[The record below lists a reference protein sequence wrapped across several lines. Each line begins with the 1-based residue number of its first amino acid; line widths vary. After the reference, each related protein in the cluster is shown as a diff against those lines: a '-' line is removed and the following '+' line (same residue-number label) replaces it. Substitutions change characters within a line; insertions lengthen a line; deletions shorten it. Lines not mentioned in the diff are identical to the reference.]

1 MKTYVRIYLVFLSA
15 YSLLFQFLTG
25 HRFAC
30 GWIFDHTLEGT
41 HRHLPLLARHG
52 HQRAD
57 MSLGGPFSRGQ
68 QNGDGEFPRNNGKFL
83 GDHFLYGIV
92 LEIYSIYICI
102 RYLYVYFNMFGVA
115 NPVYLIYIYILILFI
130 CDLVKNLYRSIYIV
144 FRCSWMFFGCFCY
157 TPLIVLERCQNQVV
171 RASEPCQH
179 QWLRRLQEWRAAGFT
194 H

>member
-30 GWIFDHTLEGT
+30 GWIFDHMLEGT

-57 MSLGGPFSRGQ
+57 MSLGGPFSQGQ
-68 QNGDGEFPRNNGKFL
+68 QNGDGEFPRNNGEFI

-92 LEIYSIYICI
+92 LEIYSIYI
-102 RYLYVYFNMFGVA
+102 YVLGIYMFISTCLG
-115 NPVYLIYIYILILFI
+115 
-130 CDLVKNLYRSIYIV
+130 
-144 FRCSWMFFGCFCY
+144 
-157 TPLIVLERCQNQVV
+157 
-171 RASEPCQH
+171 
-179 QWLRRLQEWRAAGFT
+179 
-194 H
+194 